1 MARNVG
7 RSLVAGLGGVVTLVT
22 PTETF
27 AASLSD
33 VTDTVLSNPTTA
45 LAVGFVGGVVVTGAA
60 VAVVSHVRRTRA
72 QRGDSAVES
81 SCVEVVDTSSEIV
94 EPVSVQDESE
104 LVAEPAPVADAA
116 PEAEVSE
123 EDLEEEEYTYV
134 PKHLPRVNEPSLA
147 DVAEQ
152 DEFEP
157 ESEGQPEACEEA
169 TASKVEEEAEEAEY
183 EAASESERA
192 AEPETEAEKTPAVE
206 VQSELAAE
214 PEEAHEPEVAAEV
227 EPKAAPEPET
237 ACESEPAP
245 EPEQPYVGRH
255 AASDYEEIALN
266 YVRVRRYFGKLVPLV
281 DENATTEEAA
291 SESVAEEYSPELT
304 LIETVSE
311 SEPEPVSAPK
321 PLTIVSESEPK
332 SEPAASRS
340 KLESLP
346 MPEVAPVAA
355 AAATPAATAETET
368 KTGPRHATNDYEQ
381 IAQNYVERINFREKM
396 ARRAAGVAASLTAHI
411 EANKLDGVPTIE
423 RADPVESTAEHEPF
437 IPNQEWWNNVEK
449 GLEFEAQ
456 SDESQRVREHKG
468 APLSERVPFVDEGV
482 YPRQRT
488 VDELNEVE
496 DPWESALQSL
506 DDRILDEVE
515 EERNFT
521 FEDVVGTGETLDEPD
536 GLEPDTAFIPFKMP
550 AGHPEVIDTD
560 SYVDY
565 LIEDEF
571 SKNPS
576 KAVRRTSKRFLRVLE
591 GGTQSEP
598 AFDSSDYEPRHFASS
613 GVAAEA

>member
-7 RSLVAGLGGVVTLVT
+7 RSLVAGLGGVVMLAT

-72 QRGDSAVES
+72 QRGDSVVES
-81 SCVEVVDTSSEIV
+81 SCVEVVDTSNEMV
-94 EPVSVQDESE
+94 EPVSVQDEPE
-104 LVAEPAPVADAA
+104 QVVEPAPAADVA
-116 PEAEVSE
+116 PEAEVCE
-123 EDLEEEEYTYV
+123 EEGLEEEEYTYV
-134 PKHLPRVNEPSLA
+134 PKHLPRASEPSLA
-147 DVAEQ
+147 GVPKH
-152 DEFEP
+152 DELESK
-157 ESEGQPEACEEA
+157 SEGQPEVCDDESVDTCEEESA
-169 TASKVEEEAEEAEY
+169 FEADQVD
-183 EAASESERA
+183 ESGV
-192 AEPETEAEKTPAVE
+192 EAEKTPTTEDQNEPV
-206 VQSELAAE
+206 AE
-214 PEEAHEPEVAAEV
+214 PKEANDSEILAEEVVAEV
-227 EPKAAPEPET
+227 ESDSASELELMS
-237 ACESEPAP
+237 ESEPTS
-245 EPEQPYVGRH
+245 EPEQPYVPRH
-255 AASDYEEIALN
+255 AANDYEEIALN
-266 YVRVRRYFGKLVPLV
+266 YVRMQSYYGKLVSLV
-281 DENATTEEAA
+281 DEHATPEEVA
-291 SESVAEEYSPELT
+291 SEPVAEGQSPELT
-304 LIETVSE
+304 LIENVPE
-311 SEPEPVSAPK
+311 SEPESEPVSAPK
-321 PLTIVSESEPK
+321 LVTVVSEPESEPK
-332 SEPAASRS
+332 SKPIASRS
-340 KLESLP
+340 KLESVSV
-346 MPEVAPVAA
+346 PEVIPVAA
-355 AAATPAATAETET
+355 APAVASTET

-423 RADPVESTAEHEPF
+423 RADPVESTAEREPF
-437 IPNQEWWNNVEK
+437 IPNKEWWDNVEK

-456 SDESQRVREHKG
+456 SDELQRARERKG

-515 EERNFT
+515 EQQNFT

-571 SKNPS
+571 SKNSS

-591 GGTQSEP
+591 GGTQPESVL
-598 AFDSSDYEPRHFASS
+598 DSSDYEPRHFASS